1 MRSQLTIEQKI
12 EEIYAIWMK
21 TGKIPTL
28 LDSASF
34 SNGQDIGFWLLG
46 NDNRDNIIE
55 QASLGNYKAI
65 RIVKDNK
72 WNTEDIDI
80 KYTVDVRI
88 SEVYDE
94 WLKTG
99 KLPDWKDNVKFSN
112 GTDMGTWL
120 HQKESRNAIIKE
132 AIVDSSEE
140 YSESDYNYKAIRIVR
155 ESGWDISSIEDYTE
169 DIILPIN
176 LDIRINEI
184 YDIWVQRGSLPKNEE
199 NIKFSNGTDMGFWL
213 MIRNNRDI
221 LKEQG
226 ELGNIKALEIVE
238 EYERQK
244 LITKQIYENA
254 KAEYENSSIFGK
266 IIYKIKNRK
275 KRGKIM

>member
-28 LDSASF
+28 LDSVSF

-120 HQKESRNAIIKE
+120 HQKETRNAIIKE

-155 ESGWDISSIEDYTE
+155 ECGWDISSIEDYTE

-213 MIRNNRDI
+213 MNRNNRDI

-244 LITKQIYENA
+244 LLTKQIYENA